1 MTSRGDLSF
10 KKLASKETGRMVAG
24 GRTCLFLIGRD
35 LMMFSMMVGESKTG
49 VTVNGTGP

>member
-1 MTSRGDLSF
+1 
-10 KKLASKETGRMVAG
+10 MVAG

-49 VTVNGTGP
+49 VTVNGAVP